1 MSRFEDGILVAYVDG
16 ELSEALAREVEA
28 ASERDAELQRKITLL
43 RLSGSVAREAF
54 RGARDETSPRHR
66 AQQDVH
72 AHQSPA
78 KRFHALRHIALAIAA
93 SLLIAMAGFGV
104 AMMWRGKSVEANFA
118 DSLLDEVA
126 EYHAVFARET
136 EHQVEVKADRL
147 DEIEAWFS
155 ERLHR
160 RLRVPDLTERGLLF
174 RGARL
179 LIVEKQPVAELVYS
193 SADDPNRP
201 LALCIIS
208 HPSEGIPFKTEEHDG
223 INLALWGDDSFVYVL
238 AGWLDSPTLAALAAE
253 LKPMQGDT

>member
-28 ASERDAELQRKITLL
+28 ASERDVELRRRIALL

-54 RGARDETSPRHR
+54 RASREEILPRHP
-66 AQQDVH
+66 AQKSVH
-72 AHQSPA
+72 THRSPA
-78 KRFHALRHIALAIAA
+78 KRFHALRQLALAVAA
-93 SLLIAMAGFGV
+93 SVLIAIAGFG
-104 AMMWRGKSVEANFA
+104 ATMMWRGKSVEANFA

-155 ERLHR
+155 ERLRR
-160 RLRVPDLTERGLLF
+160 RLRVPDLTERGLAF

-179 LIVEKQPVAELVYS
+179 LVVEKQLVAELVYS
-193 SADDPNRP
+193 SGDDPNRP
-201 LALCIIS
+201 LALCIVS
-208 HPSEGIPFKTEEHDG
+208 HPSEGIPLKMKEHDG

-238 AGWLDSPTLAALAAE
+238 AGWLDSPTLAVLAAE
-253 LKPMQGDT
+253 LKPMQGGI